1 MKSELVNSLNSI
13 SPIDGRYHNNTIK
26 LSRYFSEKAFIRYR
40 IIVEIEYF
48 ISLVEIPLPQL
59 KSFPTKKIK
68 DLKNIYEKFTV
79 DDALEVKRIEKKTN
93 HDVKAIEYF
102 LKNKFD
108 SIGISQFKEFIH
120 FGLTSQDINNTSIP
134 LLIKN
139 AINEEY
145 FPNINEVL
153 SNLNKLSNESKNIP
167 MLARTH
173 GQPASPTKMGKEIMV
188 FIERLENQMKVL
200 MSIPNAAKFG
210 GATGNYNAHLV
221 SYPKINWKNFSSTFL
236 ETKFGLKHSF
246 PTTQIE
252 HYDYFSSQ
260 CDSLRRINNILID
273 MCRDIWHYISMDYFK
288 QKILKNEVGSSAM
301 PHKVNPIDFE
311 NAEGNLGVAN
321 SLFIHLSQKL
331 PISRL
336 QRDLTDSTTLRN
348 IGVPFAHTIIAF
360 KSINK
365 GLSKLFINKDKISK
379 DLEENWSVVA
389 EGIQTM
395 LRREGYF
402 GAYEKLKELT
412 RINKKINQTIINEF
426 INSLDISSEIK
437 KDLKKITPFNYVGI

>member
-1 MKSELVNSLNSI
+1 MKSGLVNSLNSI

-26 LSRYFSEKAFIRYR
+26 LSGYFSEKAFIRYR

-93 HDVKAIEYF
+93 HDVKALEYF

-108 SIGISQFKEFIH
+108 LIGISQFKEFIH

-134 LLIKN
+134 LSVKN

-210 GATGNYNAHLV
+210 GATGNYNAHVV
-221 SYPKINWKNFSSTFL
+221 SYPKINWRNFSSNFL

-379 DLEENWSVVA
+379 DL
-389 EGIQTM
+389 
-395 LRREGYF
+395 
-402 GAYEKLKELT
+402 
-412 RINKKINQTIINEF
+412 
-426 INSLDISSEIK
+426 
-437 KDLKKITPFNYVGI
+437 